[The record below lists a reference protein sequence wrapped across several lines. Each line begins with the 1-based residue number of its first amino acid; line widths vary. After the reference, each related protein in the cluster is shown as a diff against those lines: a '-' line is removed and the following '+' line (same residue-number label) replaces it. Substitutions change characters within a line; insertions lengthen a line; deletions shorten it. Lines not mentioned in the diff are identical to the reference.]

1 MAPLHPIAHHCHRP
15 RPHVT
20 SARHPRAQGA
30 VIGSLCL
37 CGVLWLAYKYCADRS
52 HASGWGE
59 SSLYPPSTR
68 ATRRKKR
75 SARVAAIIAEGNAA
89 KEATVGGAVGG
100 AAGSDAEGGVTWEVE
115 SPSPDAKG
123 TAEGRAA
130 VAAVTAADV
139 AQARSMET
147 ALVEDEDG
155 AHRHRCGAA
164 PVARVER
171 VEKRFDDR
179 HRRARV
185 APVPKFSPDPPPPR
199 SPYTGA
205 PLPPMTS
212 YEGPYCAASRGA
224 TWKPPPI
231 QHAPTPKAPPVLA
244 AEAAAIAGP
253 GPRSGGKSGFVDRA
267 PKEMR
272 SGISARAPPAPEAGP
287 APWIPLKYHQR
298 QTAPPP
304 LGVPRK
310 VAASRRTIAPTGPT
324 PPPTPPPRRF
334 TDADPP
340 GSRSGSRVES
350 LPGSAA
356 PTPRSA
362 RGRTRGN
369 FAPGSAREIARER
382 RRSREFLATAHARP
396 VPSLPTSPQGSAGIS
411 QLSPSRTGSWR
422 RNLSV
427 AVPPSAFAAENDA
440 EPPPMR
446 DSSMG
451 AAERVRAR
459 RARRYDMEARA
470 AQLAGPVEIQRAT
483 SAEMIAGTRHA
494 GFAIRSPGT
503 PLERARSRSRSGSRL
518 GF

>member
-1 MAPLHPIAHHCHRP
+1 M
-15 RPHVT
+15 
-20 SARHPRAQGA
+20 
-30 VIGSLCL
+30 
-37 CGVLWLAYKYCADRS
+37 
-52 HASGWGE
+52 
-59 SSLYPPSTR
+59 
-68 ATRRKKR
+68 
-75 SARVAAIIAEGNAA
+75 
-89 KEATVGGAVGG
+89 
-100 AAGSDAEGGVTWEVE
+100 
-115 SPSPDAKG
+115 
-123 TAEGRAA
+123 
-130 VAAVTAADV
+130 AAVTAADV
-139 AQARSMET
+139 AQARSLES

-155 AHRHRCGAA
+155 VHRHRCGAA

-171 VEKRFDDR
+171 VEKRLFDDR
-179 HRRARV
+179 RRRARV
-185 APVPKFSPDPPPPR
+185 APVPKFSRDPPPPR
-199 SPYTGA
+199 SPHTGA
-205 PLPPMTS
+205 PMSPMAS
-212 YEGPYCAASRGA
+212 YERPYCAASRGA

-231 QHAPTPKAPPVLA
+231 QHTPTPKAPPVLA
-244 AEAAAIAGP
+244 AEAAIAGP
-253 GPRSGGKSGFVDRA
+253 GPRSGGKIGFVDDA

-272 SGISARAPPAPEAGP
+272 SGISARAPPAPESGP

-304 LGVPRK
+304 PLDVPRK
-310 VAASRRTIAPTGPT
+310 VVAARRRTAAPRGPT
-324 PPPTPPPRRF
+324 PPPTPPPKRF

-340 GSRSGSRVES
+340 GSRPGSLVGY

-356 PTPRSA
+356 STPRSA

-382 RRSREFLATAHARP
+382 RRAREILAAAQARP

-411 QLSPSRTGSWR
+411 QPSPSRTGSWR

-427 AVPPSAFAAENDA
+427 AVPPSAFAAENHA
-440 EPPPMR
+440 EPPPT
-446 DSSMG
+446 DGPSMS

-494 GFAIRSPGT
+494 GFAILGSPGT